1 MLRTPLL
8 AALLLCA
15 AACGPTSTEPVQ
27 ARVTRAAHDDQ
38 TPPPP
43 PPDTTTVQGD
53 TTNRGGGTMG
63 SGT

>member
-1 MLRTPLL
+1 MLRRSFL

-15 AACGPTSTEPVQ
+15 AACGPSATEP
-27 ARVTRAAHDDQ
+27 ARVRAAGASHDE

-43 PPDTTTVQGD
+43 RDTTTISND
-53 TTNRGGGTMG
+53 TTHRGGGTIG